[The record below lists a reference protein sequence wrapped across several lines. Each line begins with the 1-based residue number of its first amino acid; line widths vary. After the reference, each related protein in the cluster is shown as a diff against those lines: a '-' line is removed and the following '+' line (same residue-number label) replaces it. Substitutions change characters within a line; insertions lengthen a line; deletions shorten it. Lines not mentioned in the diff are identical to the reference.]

1 MLIQITNTCHMGCPH
16 CMDRATPDPQHMP
29 WPLVERSVAWAQSLG
44 VRTMLISGGEPTC
57 HPEWKRI
64 FDYCAERFV
73 FVIVPTNGAWLET
86 PIEEDIVDLLRKH
99 TNLRFQISSF
109 PGLYREH
116 TRITSAAPCF
126 FRRLKEVGLKHRV
139 TLETDRALIDSK
151 MLALGR
157 ACDDPALV
165 HLAETA
171 ARTTSCFSS
180 AIVAAQR
187 PLREALAIM
196 ESRGKFCHPLV
207 DWRGSLHWAESWLC
221 PAFAHVTEDDATI
234 AEKAHTW
241 RPCGLCAGYRKL
253 LANNEPKY
261 LLAKLILGGRYEEAG
276 RHVG

>member
-64 FDYCAERFV
+64 LDYCAERFV

-86 PIEEDIVDLLRKH
+86 PIEDDITDLLRKH
-99 TNLRFQISSF
+99 TNMRFQISSF
-109 PGLYREH
+109 PGL
-116 TRITSAAPCF
+116 S
-126 FRRLKEVGLKHRV
+126 
-139 TLETDRALIDSK
+139 
-151 MLALGR
+151 LGR

-165 HLAETA
+165 CLAETA
-171 ARTTSCFSS
+171 AGTTSCFSS
-180 AIVAAQR
+180 ALVAAQR

-207 DWRGSLHWAESWLC
+207 DWQGSLHWAESWLC

-234 AEKAHTW
+234 AEKAHTDIPRGPSGRVAKRAQCGV

-261 LLAKLILGGRYEEAG
+261 LLTKLILG
-276 RHVG
+276 VPL